1 MNRKYITIILCAISI
16 LFASCI
22 NGLEKEGVYDSTRC
36 HGVVFDN
43 RSYQPVKG
51 LRVMVTDGWNVGNMV
66 YTAADGSFEIPV
78 TLSQLAGG
86 YFIRFE
92 ADSLYQQSVYNLAS
106 VQLGSKE
113 YDMGTI
119 YLIGPNVPIVT
130 TGSIVDITATSHHR
144 KWLHFR

>member
-66 YTAADGSFEIPV
+66 YTAADGSFEFPLRSASLLEAI
-78 TLSQLAGG
+78 LSDLRL
-86 YFIRFE
+86 IRFTN
-92 ADSLYQQSVYNLAS
+92 SLYTTWLVCNSARRS
-106 VQLGSKE
+106 
-113 YDMGTI
+113 TTW
-119 YLIGPNVPIVT
+119 VP
-130 TGSIVDITATSHHR
+130 SI
-144 KWLHFR
+144 